1 MPQGEI
7 WKPTRRDT
15 LRAEAFSQTPYGKI
29 FSIQVNDWAMENL
42 AVRIKIGAYTPTE
55 QDLIELEEWRKD
67 KARRD
72 AEAENAAE

>member
-7 WKPTRRDT
+7 LTTTRRDK
-15 LRAEAFSQTPYGKI
+15 LRAEAARQTESGRR
-29 FSIQVNDWAMENL
+29 FHLQVHDWAMENL